1 MSEENKL
8 ESENKQTRNTTIG
21 EAIMYLSVVIPW
33 VFGIALS
40 KESMISLIFA
50 FLFPP
55 YAWMVFAEWVISIIN
70 NSFNM

>member
-8 ESENKQTRNTTIG
+8 ESENKHAIQL
-21 EAIMYLSVVIPW
+21 AIMYLSVVIPW